1 MFRIPAAAV
10 LAVMTAA
17 VATGCVTVAHRPAP
31 ESLQPRPVAPAPSVE
46 PIGPEVTQS
55 PRRERPG
62 APASGPAARRSAPA
76 GPPVS
81 GAQPAKQPRPESARK
96 GGGKGKGA
104 GRGVRDEA
112 KPGSGHGGRRF
123 GPPWR
128 RSEDRHPAAPA
139 PGLCA
144 LAREYGRWQGDD
156 RPDEI
161 CRRVYGG

>member
-1 MFRIPAAAV
+1 MFRIPAAAA
-10 LAVMTAA
+10 LAVTTAA

-62 APASGPAARRSAPA
+62 APPSGPAARRSVPA
-76 GPPVS
+76 GPPAS
-81 GAQPAKQPRPESARK
+81 GTQRTKRPQRPQPESARK
-96 GGGKGKGA
+96 GKGTGREAEGGPKTGA
-104 GRGVRDEA
+104 GPRD
-112 KPGSGHGGRRF
+112 RRF
-123 GPPWR
+123 GFPWQRSKTR
-128 RSEDRHPAAPA
+128 RPAAPA

-156 RPDEI
+156 RTDEI